1 MIRRAISLALPLLA
15 AALSGC
21 NALYAGLVMGMHDTP
36 PHTPARL
43 AADVARYQVPASQV
57 AVLDTSY
64 LRFVRQQARDAR
76 TYEAAKNHGQLLQLL
91 YFDDAG
97 QLVSFHI
104 NCYAPP
110 KLPSLNLNWNP
121 GGRLNT
127 FPPASQVAPDQ
138 LLSFAQ
144 LLTFLRTPAGQPLAP
159 EQFAVAPGS
168 YRVVV
173 FWSHTMGRQTRIL
186 LRELAQNLQ
195 RVPPGQPAPAVLYVN
210 NDAYLGL
217 LD

>member
-1 MIRRAISLALPLLA
+1 MIHRIVPLGLPLLVFGVT
-15 AALSGC
+15 GC
-21 NALYAGLVMGMHDTP
+21 NALFTGLMGMHSTP
-36 PHTPARL
+36 PHSPARV
-43 AADVARYQVPASQV
+43 AADAARYRVPAAQV
-57 AVLDTSY
+57 AVLDASY
-64 LRFVRQQARDAR
+64 LRFVRRQAREASRYD
-76 TYEAAKNHGQLLQLL
+76 AAKNHGQLLQLL
-91 YFDDAG
+91 YFDAAG
-97 QLVSFHI
+97 RLVSFHI

-121 GGRLNT
+121 DGLLNT

-144 LLTFLRTPAGQPLAP
+144 LLTFLRTPEGQPLAAEP
-159 EQFAVAPGS
+159 LAVAPGG

-173 FWSHTMGRQTRIL
+173 FWSHTMGRQTRVL
-186 LRELAQNLQ
+186 LRAVAQNLQ
-195 RVPPGQPAPAVLYVN
+195 RVPPGQPAPQVLYVN